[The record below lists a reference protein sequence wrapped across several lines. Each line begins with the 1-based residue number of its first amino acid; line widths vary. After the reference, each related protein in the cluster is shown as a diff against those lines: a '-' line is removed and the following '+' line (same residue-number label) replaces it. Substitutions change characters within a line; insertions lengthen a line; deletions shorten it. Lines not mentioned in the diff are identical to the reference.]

1 MLKQSIGC
9 KPLQKQLKMSGN
21 NSQQTIL
28 IVDDNPENIFF
39 LGEILKNNYN
49 VKAATNGKEALG
61 ILWKDNPPDLVLMDV
76 VMPGMDGFEVCRLLK
91 GRASSQN
98 IPVIFVTALDESLDE
113 TKGFEVGG
121 VDYITKPFQPSTVLA
136 RIKTH
141 LALHDINRS
150 LEEKV
155 VTRTQSLAKSTQALN
170 DTQDVTI
177 YALATLAEYRDNE
190 TGGHILRT
198 QRYVKAL
205 ANHLMSKKKFKTL
218 LNPEI
223 VELLYKSAP
232 MHDIGKVGV
241 PDHILLKPG
250 KLTHDEFDKMKKHTV
265 YGLEV
270 ITKSEQTLGVDPK
283 TSFLRFAREIAYT
296 HQEKWDGSGYP
307 EGMKGERIPL
317 SGRIMAIADV
327 YDALISKRVYK
338 PPITHNSTVRII
350 EHGKGSHFDP
360 DLVDAFLE
368 IKEQFK
374 EIALHFV
381 QDEEERA
388 ALNCDKDELE
398 SDSGTSQPAM
408 TK

>member
-1 MLKQSIGC
+1 M
-9 KPLQKQLKMSGN
+9 PGN
-21 NSQQTIL
+21 SPQQTIL

-39 LGEILKNNYN
+39 LGEILKTDYN
-49 VKAATNGKEALG
+49 VKAATSGNEALG
-61 ILWKDNPPDLVLMDV
+61 IIWKDNPPDLILMDV
-76 VMPGMDGFEVCRLLK
+76 VMPEMDGFEVCRLLK
-91 GRASSQN
+91 SRASSQN

-113 TKGFEVGG
+113 AKGFEVGG

-141 LALHDINRS
+141 LALYDQNRV

-155 VTRTQSLAKSTQALN
+155 VARTQSLARSAQALN

-205 ANHLMSKKKFKTL
+205 AMHLMNKKKFKAL
-218 LNPEI
+218 LNPETI
-223 VELLYKSAP
+223 ELLYKSAP

-250 KLTHDEFDKMKKHTV
+250 KLTHDEFVIMKKHTT

-270 ITKSEQTLGVDPK
+270 IIKSEQTLGVDPK

-307 EGMKGERIPL
+307 EGMKGEQIPL

-338 PPITHNSTVRII
+338 PSITYNSTVRII
-350 EHGKGSHFDP
+350 EHGRGSHFDP
-360 DLVDAFLE
+360 DLVDSFLE
-368 IKEQFK
+368 IKDQFRG
-374 EIALHFV
+374 IALSLV
-381 QDEEERA
+381 EDEEERVA
-388 ALNCDKDELE
+388 LE
-398 SDSGTSQPAM
+398 SEEPASAPNTSQSAPI
-408 TK
+408 K

>member
-1 MLKQSIGC
+1 MIDKKSH
-9 KPLQKQLKMSGN
+9 
-21 NSQQTIL
+21 QTIL

-39 LGEILKNNYN
+39 LGEILKNHYN
-49 VKAATNGKEALG
+49 LRAATNGREALNV
-61 ILWKDNPPDLVLMDV
+61 LWKDNPPDLVLMDV
-76 VMPGMDGFEVCRLLK
+76 VMPEMDGFEVCKLLK

-113 TKGFEVGG
+113 TKGFEMGG
-121 VDYITKPFQPSTVLA
+121 ADYITKPFQPSTVLA
-136 RIKTH
+136 RVKTH
-141 LALHDINRS
+141 LALHDQNRD
-150 LEEKV
+150 LEERV
-155 VTRTQSLAKSTQALN
+155 VARTQSLARSAQTLS

-177 YALATLAEYRDNE
+177 YALATLAEYRDND

-205 ANHLMSKKKFKTL
+205 ATHLMGKDKYKKQL
-218 LNPEI
+218 DPEI
-223 VELLYKSAP
+223 IELLYKSAP

-241 PDHILLKPG
+241 PDSILLKTG
-250 KLTHDEFDKMKKHTV
+250 KLTRDEFEIMKKHTT

-270 ITKSEQTLGVDPK
+270 IIKSEQTLGVDPK

-307 EGMKGERIPL
+307 EGLKDENIPL

-338 PPITHNSTVRII
+338 PPITHKDTVRII
-350 EHGKGSHFDP
+350 EHGRGSHFDP

-368 IKEQFK
+368 IKEQFR
-374 EIALHFV
+374 EIALNLV
-381 QDEEERA
+381 EGEEERF
-388 ALNCDKDELE
+388 ALEDFGENKPHTNVK
-398 SDSGTSQPAM
+398 TSEP
-408 TK
+408 TIRN

>member
-1 MLKQSIGC
+1 MLK
-9 KPLQKQLKMSGN
+9 KDFH
-21 NSQQTIL
+21 QTIL
-28 IVDDNPENIFF
+28 VVDDNPENIFL
-39 LGEILKNNYN
+39 LGEILKNHYN
-49 VKAATNGKEALG
+49 IRAATNGKEALA
-61 ILWKDNPPDLVLMDV
+61 ILWKDNPPNLVLMDV
-76 VMPGMDGFEVCRLLK
+76 VMPEMDGFEVCQLLK

-136 RIKTH
+136 RVKTH
-141 LALHDINRS
+141 LALYDQNRA
-150 LEEKV
+150 LEERV
-155 VTRTQSLAKSTQALN
+155 VTRTKALANSAQALN

-177 YALATLAEYRDNE
+177 FALATLAEYRDNE

-198 QRYVKAL
+198 QRYVKVL
-205 ANHLMSKKKFKTL
+205 ARHLMGKEKFRKF

-223 VELLYKSAP
+223 IELLYKSAP

-241 PDHILLKPG
+241 PDGILLKSG
-250 KLTHDEFDKMKKHTV
+250 KLTPDEFEVMKKHTT

-270 ITKSEQTLGVDPK
+270 IIKSEQTLGVDPK

-307 EGMKGERIPL
+307 EGMKGEQIPL

-338 PPITHNSTVRII
+338 PPIDHDATVRII
-350 EHGKGSHFDP
+350 ERGRGSHFDP
-360 DLVDAFLE
+360 DMVDAFLE
-368 IKEQFK
+368 IKEEFRQ
-374 EIALHFV
+374 IALNFV
-381 QDEEERA
+381 EDEEERFA
-388 ALNCDKDELE
+388 LE
-398 SDSGTSQPAM
+398 S
-408 TK
+408 

>member
-1 MLKQSIGC
+1 
-9 KPLQKQLKMSGN
+9 
-21 NSQQTIL
+21 
-28 IVDDNPENIFF
+28 
-39 LGEILKNNYN
+39 
-49 VKAATNGKEALG
+49 
-61 ILWKDNPPDLVLMDV
+61 
-76 VMPGMDGFEVCRLLK
+76 
-91 GRASSQN
+91 
-98 IPVIFVTALDESLDE
+98 
-113 TKGFEVGG
+113 
-121 VDYITKPFQPSTVLA
+121 
-136 RIKTH
+136 
-141 LALHDINRS
+141 
-150 LEEKV
+150 
-155 VTRTQSLAKSTQALN
+155 
-170 DTQDVTI
+170 
-177 YALATLAEYRDNE
+177 
-190 TGGHILRT
+190 
-198 QRYVKAL
+198 
-205 ANHLMSKKKFKTL
+205 MSKKKFKTL

>member
-1 MLKQSIGC
+1 
-9 KPLQKQLKMSGN
+9 MSEKELH
-21 NSQQTIL
+21 QTIL
-28 IVDDNPENIFF
+28 VVDDNPENIFF
-39 LGEILKNNYN
+39 LGEILKNHYN
-49 VKAATNGKEALG
+49 LRAATNGKEALE

-113 TKGFEVGG
+113 TKGFEAGG
-121 VDYITKPFQPSTVLA
+121 GDYITKPFQPSTVLA
-136 RIKTH
+136 RVKTH
-141 LALHDINRS
+141 LALHDQNRI

-155 VTRTQSLAKSTQALN
+155 VLRTKALANSAQTLN

-177 YALATLAEYRDNE
+177 FALATLAEYRDNE

-205 ANHLMSKKKFKTL
+205 AKHLMSKNKFKTK

-223 VELLYKSAP
+223 IELLYKSAP

-241 PDHILLKPG
+241 PDSILLKPG
-250 KLTHDEFDKMKKHTV
+250 KLTHDEFEEMKKHTV

-270 ITKSEQTLGVDPK
+270 IIKSEQTLGVDPK

-307 EGMKGERIPL
+307 EGLKGESIPL

-338 PPITHNSTVRII
+338 PPITHKDTIRII

-368 IKEQFK
+368 ITEQFR
-374 EIALHFV
+374 EIALNFV
-381 QDEEERA
+381 EDDEERFA
-388 ALNCDKDELE
+388 LE
-398 SDSGTSQPAM
+398 SNEEKPPFKPRPSYSPSS
-408 TK
+408 